1 MKEDLIFVGYRAF
14 TSKSNKE
21 CYVLEFITKPRKS
34 PVSNGVYTS
43 QVSVFTTSEKY
54 DQFIENNKLLSI
66 VQVPFEINGDRVHYS
81 I

>member
-1 MKEDLIFVGYRAF
+1 MKEELIFVGYRAF

-34 PVSNGVYTS
+34 PISNGVYVS
-43 QVSVFTTSEKY
+43 NVSVFTTVEKY

-66 VQVPFEINGDRVHYS
+66 VQVPYEINGDKVRYS
-81 I
+81 V